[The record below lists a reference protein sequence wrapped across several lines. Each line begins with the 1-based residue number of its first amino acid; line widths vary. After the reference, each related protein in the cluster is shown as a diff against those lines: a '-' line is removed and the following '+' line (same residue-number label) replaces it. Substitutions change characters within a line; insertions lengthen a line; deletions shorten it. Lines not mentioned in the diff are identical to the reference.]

1 MWCRCP
7 PLLSSATSLQDA
19 ALIFG
24 QITNLSVDLSVDLFI
39 YLSQQIYSIYDFCG
53 DTPIRSTEIKFSV
66 VSNVQ
71 NAVLVSTH

>member
-1 MWCRCP
+1 MCGAS
-7 PLLSSATSLQDA
+7 LLSSVTSLQEA
-19 ALIFG
+19 VLIFG

-39 YLSQQIYSIYDFCG
+39 YLPQQIYSIYDFCG
-53 DTPIRSTEIKFSV
+53 DTSIRSTEINFPI